1 MGSRNT
7 ALLYQIIM
15 TIEKEIMA
23 TKAVTRVKPTPNP
36 NLNLAEPPMY
46 RVIYINDSVT
56 TMEFVVETL
65 VTIFNHNPETA
76 QEVTLKIHE
85 EGSGIAAILP
95 YEIAEQKGVEVTQ
108 LARNNGFP
116 LQIKLEPEE

>member
-1 MGSRNT
+1 
-7 ALLYQIIM
+7 M
-15 TIEKEIMA
+15 TKTFEKERMA
-23 TKAVTRVKPTPNP
+23 TKAVTKVKPVP
-36 NLNLAEPPMY
+36 NLDLKEPPMY

-65 VTIFNHNPETA
+65 VTIFNHSPETA

-85 EGSGIAAILP
+85 EGSGTAAILP
-95 YEIAEQKGVEVTQ
+95 YEMAEQKGVEVTQ

-116 LQIKLEPEE
+116 LQIKLEPTE